1 MRSAFTGDDDVFPAV
16 AVEVVDADL
25 QADAG
30 AFACR
35 RRGDDVLG
43 PGAGFGDPVVVL
55 NGDVVMG
62 AGVFAGVGVIAFAGD
77 EFRLTVVVDVV
88 PGERMAL
95 GKLLVDQALTP
106 GGCPVRL
113 RRELFVPIKS
123 VAVAVGPDQVVPA
136 VAIEIEDDD
145 GATGVGQVEIV
156 VILPRSGERY
166 SCRLFVP
173 TGLENDVL
181 SAVAVEVAEAE
192 TVAVA
197 ALGHDMFFGG
207 DFSVVATD
215 EAEDL
220 HGILRVP

>member
-77 EFRLTVVVDVV
+77 EFRLPSLSTSS
-88 PGERMAL
+88 
-95 GKLLVDQALTP
+95 QASEWPWENFLSI
-106 GGCPVRL
+106 
-113 RRELFVPIKS
+113 RR
-123 VAVAVGPDQVVPA
+123 
-136 VAIEIEDDD
+136 
-145 GATGVGQVEIV
+145 
-156 VILPRSGERY
+156 
-166 SCRLFVP
+166 
-173 TGLENDVL
+173 
-181 SAVAVEVAEAE
+181 
-192 TVAVA
+192 
-197 ALGHDMFFGG
+197 
-207 DFSVVATD
+207 
-215 EAEDL
+215 
-220 HGILRVP
+220 